1 MGLKNL
7 KMNLIKFAKSFIE
20 YGPWIGGFI
29 QFENFYIE
37 VCRDYTAFGWKY

>member
-7 KMNLIKFAKSFIE
+7 KMNLIKFSKSFIE
-20 YGPWIGGFI
+20 YRPWIGGLI
-29 QFENFYIE
+29 QFENFNIE